1 MFYICVLCIVFCCYS
16 LLFIVFDDCLLLL
29 RNEEIKIQ
37 RDLKGECIQM
47 LVYITG
53 VDRSAFEEQGDHI
66 INLRIRCPVPTLDLN
81 AGALTT

>member
-47 LVYITG
+47 LVYIY
-53 VDRSAFEEQGDHI
+53 RSAFEEQGDHI

>member
-53 VDRSAFEEQGDHI
+53 VDRSAFEEQGDQI
-66 INLRIRCPVPTLDLN
+66 
-81 AGALTT
+81 